1 MKSSF
6 YAHIILFL
14 ITILWGATFPVV
26 HNFGGSDSPT
36 LFVFMRFFI
45 AAIVMLPF
53 IYYRFNL
60 LDLAS
65 LKYGFLLGLVNS
77 CIFLFQT
84 IALKTLDS
92 PRAAFLS
99 VIYVILVP
107 FLLPF
112 FGFRKPKII
121 EGIAAIICLYGVYLL
136 SGAKITTFQIG
147 DFWIIAST
155 LCVAFSIIIIEHVAN
170 KVEDILLFSFYQ
182 IIFTTLLPLIMLIY
196 HPVVIPTTHGFWL
209 SVIYCAI
216 FATTLAFIFQ
226 LKYQAQVGASK
237 AALIFSL
244 EAVFAGIF
252 AWLMGEK
259 ISHQTLIGGG
269 IILFSIILIDLVHMF
284 RQQNTA
290 CK

>member
-1 MKSSF
+1 M
-6 YAHIILFL
+6 
-14 ITILWGATFPVV
+14 
-26 HNFGGSDSPT
+26 
-36 LFVFMRFFI
+36 
-45 AAIVMLPF
+45 
-53 IYYRFNL
+53 
-60 LDLAS
+60 
-65 LKYGFLLGLVNS
+65 NS

-136 SGAKITTFQIG
+136 SGAKITTFEIG